1 MLLYDNLA
9 FNIHGKIYKS
19 HTKKTKK
26 KNLKYQLQH
35 EMKSFNYCM
44 KIKLFCMK

>member
-19 HTKKTKK
+19 HTKKKNKQKK
-26 KNLKYQLQH
+26 KLKI
-35 EMKSFNYCM
+35 SAPT
-44 KIKLFCMK
+44 